1 MLALAGSGNLML
13 VTMLAPPVA
22 ILLGA
27 LVLGESLKPQAF
39 ARFGLL
45 ALGLLTLNGTI
56 RLPTIARAD

>member
-1 MLALAGSGNLML
+1 ML

-45 ALGLLTLNGTI
+45 ALGLLALNGTI